1 VTVPLGR
8 LAWRLISRHRRS
20 LAGLLVAVAVLL
32 GLSSVAPARPRLR
45 PVVVA
50 ARDLPAGQL
59 LAVADL
65 RVAAEPAALAPDGA
79 LADPSMLVGQALAG
93 AVRRGEPLTDL
104 RLVGPGLLAG
114 GPGLVLA
121 PVRMADAAEVA
132 LVHVGDVIDVLAAAT
147 PETGP
152 ASAHLV
158 ALGARVLAIPE
169 SPADAGVSDGALV
182 VLAVSDSTA
191 RDLAAAE
198 AGERLTLVLEDSRTT
213 Q

>member
-8 LAWRLISRHRRS
+8 LVWRLVSRHRRS

-50 ARDLPAGQL
+50 ARDLPAGQV
-59 LAVADL
+59 LAAADL
-65 RVAAEPAALAPDGA
+65 RVATEPGALAPDGS
-79 LADPSMLVGQALAG
+79 LTDPGAAAGHALAG

-104 RLVGPGLLAG
+104 RLVGPGLLA

-147 PETGP
+147 P
-152 ASAHLV
+152 
-158 ALGARVLAIPE
+158 
-169 SPADAGVSDGALV
+169 
-182 VLAVSDSTA
+182 
-191 RDLAAAE
+191 
-198 AGERLTLVLEDSRTT
+198 
-213 Q
+213 